1 MLSVPCATIRT
12 PPLAT
17 HGFPTIS
24 ADEKRSVFRAIP
36 IERKINI
43 GHQQQIAHIV
53 EAQNAKHDVVDSADA
68 HQTASV
74 EDGLGDGQFVENV
87 VDSCHT
93 HDEHRPNRRKEDG
106 QKGRNGERIER
117 GMEIEVPPHVGREQL
132 NAGIKGGRGGHDDG
146 QQGGIKRIDVLE
158 MHQVGMLAHEFAHH
172 VKRKDEHK
180 RYERQQQMHVG
191 EKRDK
196 L

>member
-12 PPLAT
+12 SPLTT

-24 ADEKRSVFRAIP
+24 TDEKRSVFRAIP

-53 EAQNAKHDVVDSADA
+53 EAQNAKHDVVDGADA

-87 VDSCHT
+87 VDSCHS

-158 MHQVGMLAHEFAHH
+158 MHQMGVLAHEFAHH

-180 RYERQQQMHVG
+180 CYERQQQMHVG

>member
-53 EAQNAKHDVVDSADA
+53 EAQNAKHDVVDGADA
-68 HQTASV
+68 LWKMSSTAAIPTMSIAQT
-74 EDGLGDGQFVENV
+74 
-87 VDSCHT
+87 
-93 HDEHRPNRRKEDG
+93 DERKMA
-106 QKGRNGERIER
+106 K
-117 GMEIEVPPHVGREQL
+117 
-132 NAGIKGGRGGHDDG
+132 RGGTEKG
-146 QQGGIKRIDVLE
+146 LS
-158 MHQVGMLAHEFAHH
+158 VGW
-172 VKRKDEHK
+172 K
-180 RYERQQQMHVG
+180 
-191 EKRDK
+191 
-196 L
+196 